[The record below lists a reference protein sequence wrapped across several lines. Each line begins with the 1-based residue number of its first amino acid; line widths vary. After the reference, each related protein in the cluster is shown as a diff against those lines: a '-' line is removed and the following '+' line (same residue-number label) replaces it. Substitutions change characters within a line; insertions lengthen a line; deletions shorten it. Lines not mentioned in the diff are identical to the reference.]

1 MFTYKVTNQLGIFR
15 PPAFRPTRQLGQ
27 ADAAV
32 RVAAVGGGLI
42 LTTLA
47 AGTAWVGIHT
57 GVYGKGFIRV
67 AGWVIGIAGGLAG
80 LAHLAG
86 TVGAAVLPLAAG
98 KSPASPGEMFTS
110 PV

>member
-1 MFTYKVTNQLGIFR
+1 MFTYKVTNQLGVFR
-15 PPAFRPTRQLGQ
+15 PPAFRPSRKLGQ
-27 ADAAV
+27 ADSAV
-32 RVAAVGGGLI
+32 RVAAVGTGLL

-67 AGWVIGIAGGLAG
+67 AGWVIGLAGGLAG
-80 LAHLAG
+80 LGHLTA
-86 TVGAAVLPLAAG
+86 TVGAAVLPMAAT
-98 KSPASPGEMFTS
+98 KPPSSPFETFTS